1 MGLILLIHRGRH
13 FGRRT
18 IWAVLKRQKEDFP
31 VTLATFGQD
40 SVDISGTK
48 PGSNVGDGT
57 GGAYTWFKDYNAGIV
72 GKAEFMAHQ
81 TLYTGAINNTDGLS
95 TLSAIYSGGWA
106 TDPTYLM
113 KLQATYNSLGKQ
125 FQWLDQEAI
134 QKYGNAP
141 FKRANLSQIFPE
153 NRQSQTK
160 NLVKI
165 LIALLLQIHPIKLQ
179 DKILPHH

>member
-13 FGRRT
+13 FGRHT

-95 TLSAIYSGGWA
+95 TFIS
-106 TDPTYLM
+106 YLFRRM
-113 KLQATYNSLGKQ
+113 GYRP
-125 FQWLDQEAI
+125 
-134 QKYGNAP
+134 Y
-141 FKRANLSQIFPE
+141 
-153 NRQSQTK
+153 
-160 NLVKI
+160 
-165 LIALLLQIHPIKLQ
+165 
-179 DKILPHH
+179 LPHEVTGHI